1 MSTPKNNRESKREG
15 ATYCPICCLAMVVR
29 GQNDASRAYCCNCGS
44 IFIQEKD
51 HWHFICRTEGNN
63 VIREYLALED
73 KNDSDQRS

>member
-1 MSTPKNNRESKREG
+1 MSIPKDSTTRRREG

-29 GQNDASRAYCCNCGS
+29 GQNDALRAYCCNCGS
-44 IFIQEKD
+44 IFIQENG
-51 HWHFICRTEGNN
+51 HWHFVRRTEGNN